1 MYPQFSL
8 SQNIIKCADCDS
20 HLLINSDKKGPDGIG
35 GIIGGSVVGALFFMG
50 GTVTMVVVTYLFL
63 RWRTN
68 SRVKRLQ
75 MGIFTM

>member
-1 MYPQFSL
+1 MQIVTVIS
-8 SQNIIKCADCDS
+8 II
-20 HLLINSDKKGPDGIG
+20 GPTGIG
-35 GIIGGSVVGALFFMG
+35 GIIGGSVVGVLFFMG

-63 RWRTN
+63 KWRTN

>member
-1 MYPQFSL
+1 M
-8 SQNIIKCADCDS
+8 
-20 HLLINSDKKGPDGIG
+20 
-35 GIIGGSVVGALFFMG
+35 VGALFFMG
-50 GTVTMVVVTYLFL
+50 GTVTMVVVIYLFL